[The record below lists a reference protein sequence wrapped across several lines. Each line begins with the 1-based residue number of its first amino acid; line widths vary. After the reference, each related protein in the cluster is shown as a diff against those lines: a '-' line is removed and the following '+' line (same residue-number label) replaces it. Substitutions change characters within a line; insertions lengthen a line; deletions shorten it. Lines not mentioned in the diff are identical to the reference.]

1 MICRKSVTFFFEF
14 SSELSKVVDLSI
26 VNNAVTTIPRAHRLA
41 STRDVDNRQPPMA
54 EIDRRID
61 TEIFAIRSTMRQRAR
76 HFFEDFDVTTSD
88 KSGYTAHGLMPRM
101 PQRPTRPRI
110 PESGSLLGAKTSKT
124 SWDVEL
130 GSLTVRLSPRTKPM
144 VGRAKL

>member
-88 KSGYTAHGLMPRM
+88 ESRYAAHGLMPRM
-101 PQRPTRPRI
+101 PRKRRMPRI
-110 PESGSLLGAKTSKT
+110 GCSLWSYDSETVLG
-124 SWDVEL
+124 
-130 GSLTVRLSPRTKPM
+130 
-144 VGRAKL
+144 GRAWKLNRSAEPTDEAHGR